1 MKKIILLGLLLLN
14 NATLFSAQD
23 SAPAANQ
30 QGQVPSLQSIATLS
44 TLQMMKD
51 EHPNIYNNPE
61 LFEEK
66 LKENKTLPDSVK
78 KRLID
83 KYQQSKE
90 ITSEAARLWV
100 RDGEIGFTP
109 FQFLRLH
116 KPELARLVD
125 QGLPWNFSFQD
136 LINAGGEVKLK
147 KNILLHNEIRTGYYH
162 HLSLTSLKGLQN
174 ISLLKIQKLDLSNNR
189 LPKIHPDTFNY
200 LSLLNVLDLSW
211 NQLPEIHPD
220 TFNYL
225 SLLNV
230 LDLSYNKLLGIHPD
244 TFNKDIKLKKL
255 NLSHNELEEILP
267 NTLKSLKHLNV
278 LDLSW
283 NQLKKIHPD
292 TFNTLIGVD
301 EVLINNNKLTQKQ
314 VALIRAQMPARC
326 TIL

>member
-1 MKKIILLGLLLLN
+1 MKNKLLVLTLLLN
-14 NATLFSAQD
+14 NAILFSAQD
-23 SAPAANQ
+23 SAPAALSKSHI
-30 QGQVPSLQSIATLS
+30 PSLQSIATLS
-44 TLQMMKD
+44 TLQMMKKN
-51 EHPNIYNNPE
+51 HPNIYNNPE

-66 LKENKTLPDSVK
+66 LNENTVIPDTIK
-78 KRLID
+78 KRLIG

-100 RDGEIGFTP
+100 EHHATNNSP
-109 FQFLRLH
+109 LQLLRNH

-125 QGLPWNFSFQD
+125 QGLPWNFSFQNI
-136 LINAGGEVKLK
+136 INASGGVNRLK
-147 KNILLHNEIRTGYYH
+147 KNLLLNDEMRTGYFH

-174 ISLLKIQKLDLSNNR
+174 ISWLIKIQKLDLSNN
-189 LPKIHPDTFNY
+189 
-200 LSLLNVLDLSW
+200 
-211 NQLPEIHPD
+211 QLTEIHPD

-230 LDLSYNKLLGIHPD
+230 LDLSNNKLLGIHPD
-244 TFNKDIKLKKL
+244 TFNSLVKLKKL

-267 NTLKSLKHLNV
+267 HTLKSLKQLNV

-292 TFNTLIGVD
+292 AFNTLIGVD